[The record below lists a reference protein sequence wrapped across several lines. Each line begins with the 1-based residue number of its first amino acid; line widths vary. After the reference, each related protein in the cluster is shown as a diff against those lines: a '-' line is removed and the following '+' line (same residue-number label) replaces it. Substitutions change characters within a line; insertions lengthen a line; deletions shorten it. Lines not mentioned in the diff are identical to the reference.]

1 MKKNAAFISKL
12 IRLAEGKS
20 LPASSLKG
28 DVWREMQEEDILITV
43 THGSRRSYRTAD
55 AASFLFYI
63 ESKYGI
69 RNLQQMH
76 DLLTAEEVSRAG
88 LVAASGDSKF
98 VAQRTFKGFL
108 VNCYTPI
115 QASLLGQPVTI
126 APPEGSYTFIFDY
139 QDFRIP
145 DQVVVIGIENAENFR
160 QIKRQQ
166 WLFETCIQPGTPLLF
181 VSRYPQNGD
190 LVRWLQSIPNP
201 YIHFGDL
208 DLAGVHIYL
217 NEFYNFLR
225 DRASFLIPIDYES
238 RISQGSTERYNLQL
252 TRYKNMTIKDE
263 RLQPLVDCIHRYH
276 RGYDQE
282 GYIETTF

>member
-1 MKKNAAFISKL
+1 MKKNASFINKL
-12 IRLAEGKS
+12 IRLAEGKA

-28 DVWREMQEEDILITV
+28 EDWQEMQEDGILITV
-43 THGSRRSYRTAD
+43 THGSRRSYRAADTAL
-55 AASFLFYI
+55 FLTYI
-63 ESKYGI
+63 ESRYGI

-76 DLLTAEEVSRAG
+76 DLLAAEEVSRAG

-115 QASLLGQPVTI
+115 QAFLLGQPVTI

-145 DQVVVIGIENAENFR
+145 AHVVVIGIENAENFR
-160 QIKRQQ
+160 QIRRQQ
-166 WLFETCIQPGTPLLF
+166 RLFETCVQSGIPLLF

-190 LVRWLQSIPNP
+190 LVRWLQSIPNA

-217 NEFYNFLR
+217 NEFYSSLR
-225 DRASFLIPIDYES
+225 NRASFLLPEDYES
-238 RISQGSTERYNLQL
+238 RISQGSTERYNVQS
-252 TRYKNMTIKDE
+252 TRYKNMTIDDE

-282 GYIETTF
+282 GYIETTY

>member
-12 IRLAEGKS
+12 IRLAEGKT
-20 LPASSLKG
+20 LPASSLTG
-28 DVWREMQEEDILITV
+28 EDWLEMLEEGILLTV

-55 AASFLFYI
+55 SVLFLTYI

-69 RNLQQMH
+69 GNLQQMH
-76 DLLTAEEVSRAG
+76 DLLSAEQVSRAG

-98 VAQRTFKGFL
+98 VSQRTFKGFL

-115 QASLLGQPVTI
+115 QASLLGQPVMI

-139 QDFRIP
+139 TEFHIP
-145 DQVVVIGIENAENFR
+145 EHVVVIGIENAENFR

-166 WLFETCIQPGTPLLF
+166 RLLETCVKPGTPILF

-217 NEFYNFLR
+217 NEFYTPLR
-225 DRASFLIPIDYES
+225 NRASFLLPEDYES
-238 RISQGSTERYNLQL
+238 RIRQGSTERYNIQL
-252 TRYKNMTIKDE
+252 SRCKNMKIDDP
-263 RLQPLVDCIHRYH
+263 RLQPLVDCIHKYH